1 MSSPRL
7 RDERG
12 FTLIETLVASIVLTV
27 ALVAVAQLM
36 AVSIRLHQTGRDS
49 ATAARLAQD
58 KVEEMMKMN
67 FTTNPAIQVAG
78 SLEPVT
84 HQPEPWYGVVLN
96 VGLLGLIAATATGLI
111 MQRRWGLVVSVLA
124 ALAFTALAVACPV
137 SGHHPFG
144 AWWFGQM
151 ACALGMLGASVAAV
165 AWSSRPDAQMP
176 DAATPGVEPND
187 HSV

>member
-1 MSSPRL
+1 MELETR
-7 RDERG
+7 ERR
-12 FTLIETLVASIVLTV
+12 A
-27 ALVAVAQLM
+27 AVAWPVGPDAGAESTREWLGGR
-36 AVSIRLHQTGRDS
+36 VSGGL
-49 ATAARLAQD
+49 AAGIGIGWFVAY
-58 KVEEMMKMN
+58 
-67 FTTNPAIQVAG
+67 QVAG

-151 ACALGMLGASVAAV
+151 ACALGMLAASVAAV

>member
-1 MSSPRL
+1 VSSPRL

-67 FTTNPAIQVAG
+67 FTTNPAIQVGG
-78 SLEPVT
+78 SLDTNDDNHFDIPANSGYT
-84 HQPEPWYGVVLN
+84 
-96 VGLLGLIAATATGLI
+96 
-111 MQRRWGLVVSVLA
+111 RRW
-124 ALAFTALAVACPV
+124 
-137 SGHHPFG
+137 
-144 AWWFGQM
+144 Q
-151 ACALGMLGASVAAV
+151 VAAGPAGNPRLRTV
-165 AWSSRPDAQMP
+165 TVRLVPDVVVGAP
-176 DAATPGVEPND
+176 FEVTTVIR
-187 HSV
+187 SW